1 MGSYRQF
8 GDIQNLGDKGYFPL
22 RISKTSF
29 EDGLRETTRVFER
42 YVFLTAYDETFEAN
56 WEVGSR
62 PLGRLNPT
70 YDYKQTIRKVNI
82 SFKLPARN
90 VAEAKSNLDFCSGL
104 ANIVYGD
111 YVRTQD
117 ESRSFSYQGANSR
130 NKIKFGNLLRDE
142 LCFFEEFAFVPN
154 FDAGVFEYN
163 GTEVG
168 VAVRQNEDS
177 PQTVGQLQEKYF
189 QNDRGPS
196 GLITET
202 EYVYHN
208 QKGKVYPKEVSV
220 SLSALIVVEI
230 GDFLGFGG
238 PNRSAEYQKRWALN
252 TGKDWPHGTG
262 PIGVM
267 RYMATTTPDLVS
279 VGGDEALSDEE
290 LLQNYLNERR
300 EELINR
306 NLGLEPQ

>member
-8 GDIQNLGDKGYFPL
+8 GNIQNLGDKGYFPL
-22 RISKTSF
+22 RISKTSL

-56 WEVGSR
+56 WDVGNR
-62 PLGRLNPT
+62 PLGSLNPQ
-70 YDYKQTIRKVNI
+70 YNYKQTIRKVNI

-111 YVRTQD
+111 YARVGD
-117 ESRSFSYQGANSR
+117 AGDSFVYQGANSR
-130 NKIKFGNLLRDE
+130 NKMKFGNLVRNE
-142 LCFFEEFAFVPN
+142 LCFFEEFSFTPN

-168 VAVRQNEDS
+168 AAARQNESS
-177 PQTVGQLQEKYF
+177 PPTVGQLQEEYC
-189 QNDRGPS
+189 QNDRGPN

-208 QKGKVYPKEVSV
+208 QKGKVYPREVSV
-220 SLSALIVVEI
+220 SLSALIVVER

-238 PNRSAEYQKRWALN
+238 PKRPKEYQKRWSLN

-267 RYMATTTPDLVS
+267 RYMAATEEVILSAGRTPEEIIQEF
-279 VGGDEALSDEE
+279 DEQQ
-290 LLQNYLNERR
+290 QNQVISETGNIFLPPE
-300 EELINR
+300 
-306 NLGLEPQ
+306 Q

>member
-8 GDIQNLGDKGYFPL
+8 GNIQNLGDKGYFPL
-22 RISKTSF
+22 RISKTSL
-29 EDGLRETTRVFER
+29 EDGIREITRVFER
-42 YVFLTAYDETFEAN
+42 YVFLTSYDEVFEAN
-56 WEVGSR
+56 WEVGNR
-62 PLGRLNPT
+62 PLGRLNPE
-70 YDYKQTIRKVNI
+70 YNYKQTTRKVNI

-111 YVRTQD
+111 YARRQED
-117 ESRSFSYQGANSR
+117 DSFTYQGANSR
-130 NKIKFGNLLRDE
+130 NKMKFGNLVRNE
-142 LCFFEEFAFVPN
+142 LCFFEEFSFTPN

-168 VAVRQNEDS
+168 AAARQNESS
-177 PQTVGQLQEKYF
+177 PPTVGQLQEEYF

-202 EYVYHN
+202 EYVYHS
-208 QKGKVYPKEVSV
+208 QKGKVYPREVSV

-238 PNRSAEYQKRWALN
+238 PNRSAEHQKRWSLN

-267 RYMATTTPDLVS
+267 RYMAATTPDLS
-279 VGGDEALSDEE
+279 TEGGELSDDE
-290 LLQNYLNERR
+290 LLQNYIEERAQQLLDR
-300 EELINR
+300 
-306 NLGLEPQ
+306 